1 MERDPAGFAAQM
13 AARRA
18 AVALQAGAITQDEQ
32 RAWLATLA
40 AEQAAGRFLGGQ
52 THLFVWGTRPRGPEV

>member
-1 MERDPAGFAAQM
+1 M

-18 AVALQAGAITQDEQ
+18 AVALQAGAITEDEQ
-32 RAWLATLA
+32 RAWLATLR